1 MPYKTFGFTD
11 EQVLM
16 RDNALGLLQR
26 VLPPSEV
33 AALERDSA
41 YPLDAYKAL
50 ARDGWLALPFDEE
63 HGGAKAGY
71 KDLAVLIEALGYHH
85 NGIRSA
91 YMTTVIYGGMHI
103 QANGS
108 DEIKREFLPQIIA
121 GDLRMAIGYTETQ
134 SGSDAA
140 GIRTRAVRDGDDYV
154 LNGQKVYITNAHHA
168 DYVVFTAKTDPDAGL
183 RGISL
188 FLVDTKSEGV
198 EIRTLSALGSRTS
211 LPNEVFLDDVRVP
224 ARNMLGGENEG
235 WKRLMHGLNLERLLL
250 AASGV
255 GQCYK
260 IIEIAKDFVEGRE
273 AFGQPIAEFQAVSH
287 KFAEMLIMTEA
298 ARHMTFHTAD
308 MLDAGQDAV
317 VETAITKV
325 LGTENNWKVAD
336 LGLQIMGGAGY
347 IEGDMQRMFC
357 DARVGPIGGGSSE
370 IMRNVI
376 AKRMGL

>member
-33 AALERDSA
+33 EALERDSA

-63 HGGAKAGY
+63 YGGAKAGY

-91 YMTTVIYGGMHI
+91 YMTSVIYGGMHI
-103 QANGS
+103 QANAAE
-108 DEIKREFLPQIIA
+108 EIKREFLPKIIA
-121 GDLRMAIGYTETQ
+121 GELRMAIGYTEPQ

-140 GIRTRAVRDGDDYV
+140 GIKTRAVRDGDDYV

-168 DYVVFTAKTDPDAGL
+168 DYIVFTAKTDPDAGL

-188 FLVDTKSEGV
+188 FLVDAKSQGV
-198 EIRTLSALGSRTS
+198 DIHTLDALGCRTS
-211 LPNEVFLDDVRVP
+211 LPNEIFLDNVRVP

-235 WKRLMHGLNLERLLL
+235 WKRLMHGLNLERVLLS
-250 AASGV
+250 ASGV
-255 GQCYK
+255 GQCFK
-260 IIEIAKDFVEGRE
+260 IIEVARNFLDGRE
-273 AFGQPIAEFQAVSH
+273 AFGQPISEFQAVSH
-287 KFAEMLIMTEA
+287 KFADMLILTEA
-298 ARHMTFHTAD
+298 ARQMTFHTAD
-308 MLDAGQDAV
+308 MLDAGADAV
-317 VETAITKV
+317 VETAIAKT
-325 LGTENNWKVAD
+325 LASESNWKVAD
-336 LGLQIMGGAGY
+336 LGMQIMGAAGY
-347 IEGDMQRMFC
+347 MQGEMQRMFA
-357 DARVGPIGGGSSE
+357 DARQGTIGGGSSE
-370 IMRNVI
+370 VMRNVI